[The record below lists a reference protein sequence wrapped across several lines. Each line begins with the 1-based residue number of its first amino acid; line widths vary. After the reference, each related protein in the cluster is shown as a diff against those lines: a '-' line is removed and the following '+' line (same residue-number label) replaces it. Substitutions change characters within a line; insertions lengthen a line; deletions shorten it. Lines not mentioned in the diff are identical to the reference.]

1 MPRPCGP
8 GDPSGFPR
16 SWNSCSGEFCGR
28 GEVPEDSN
36 ARPCPEDAA
45 SSGLRALLNAPKY
58 RSFTGLGQLSYSFC
72 RSFYCPKV
80 NIVTQMYLQ
89 VLDVKRE
96 GGGKKGG
103 KKKSQDTEV
112 PARLRL
118 LLRAGFDGKLLNWI
132 RLFDEKKEKKRK
144 EILIPM
150 LFVCV
155 RVCMY

>member
-1 MPRPCGP
+1 
-8 GDPSGFPR
+8 
-16 SWNSCSGEFCGR
+16 
-28 GEVPEDSN
+28 
-36 ARPCPEDAA
+36 
-45 SSGLRALLNAPKY
+45 
-58 RSFTGLGQLSYSFC
+58 
-72 RSFYCPKV
+72 
-80 NIVTQMYLQ
+80 MYLQ

-96 GGGKKGG
+96 GGEKKEE

>member
-1 MPRPCGP
+1 MPRPSGP

-58 RSFTGLGQLSYSFC
+58 RSFTGLCQLSYSLC

-80 NIVTQMYLQ
+80 SIVTQMYLQ

-96 GGGKKGG
+96 KEKEKGG
-103 KKKSQDTEV
+103 KKKVRT
-112 PARLRL
+112 PKFLR
-118 LLRAGFDGKLLNWI
+118 GFGWFYALVLMENSSI
-132 RLFDEKKEKKRK
+132 EFDSRWKKKKRK
-144 EILIPM
+144 EILIPV